1 MNVSSTREKDMTE
14 SGSGRLRL
22 PLKDKTGLL
31 LVASQCTRP
40 CAKTPAV
47 LVMPNLS
54 TAKQGGFA
62 PLAAG
67 LQYPPASDSESE
79 PTTTS

>member
-1 MNVSSTREKDMTE
+1 MDANVSSTSEKDMTE
-14 SGSGRLRL
+14 SGSGPRHRAFA
-22 PLKDKTGLL
+22 DTDQGGLL

-40 CAKTPAV
+40 CAKTPSV
-47 LVMPNLS
+47 LLMPNLS

-67 LQYPPASDSESE
+67 LQ
-79 PTTTS
+79 